1 MLEIKIGRRFYTI
14 TEEDRVLFNGASFQ
28 LITQSYIQHFS
39 KGWEKR
45 HPTISKLKC
54 NQWIKQGLLV
64 HCGFRMSQG
73 VRMELYKF
81 AELDSNK
88 EVTIFQWSLRLIDE
102 ELRFDFGEVIAKENP
117 ESYVTLD
124 GRPSFLNFSSSLD
137 KESIDAVVEV
147 TGFDDFFVF
156 SSFDKTAEAMAV
168 KELRLSMRA
177 SIENKMAALRS
188 SIAELQDH
196 VGELD
201 SQLRLSSPATFDFSY
216 LRR

>member
-1 MLEIKIGRRFYTI
+1 
-14 TEEDRVLFNGASFQ
+14 
-28 LITQSYIQHFS
+28 
-39 KGWEKR
+39 
-45 HPTISKLKC
+45 
-54 NQWIKQGLLV
+54 
-64 HCGFRMSQG
+64 MS
-73 VRMELYKF
+73 
-81 AELDSNK
+81 ST
-88 EVTIFQWSLRLIDE
+88 VTIFQWSLRLIDE

-137 KESIDAVVEV
+137 KEFIDAVVEV
-147 TGFDDFFVF
+147 TGCDDLFVF
-156 SSFDKTAEAMAV
+156 SSFDKTDEAMAV
-168 KELRLSMRA
+168 KKLRLSMRA

-201 SQLRLSSPATFDFSY
+201 GQLRLSSPATFDFSY